1 MIPKRK
7 LLYFYPLTMSRYLV
21 FKRSL
26 YRSIKS
32 INKIAKIKA
41 EKVETTHIN
50 QRTGY
55 DFFSAT

>member
-1 MIPKRK
+1 
-7 LLYFYPLTMSRYLV
+7 MSRYLV

-32 INKIAKIKA
+32 IIKTAKMKA
-41 EKVETTHIN
+41 EKVETTQIN

-55 DFFSAT
+55 DFFSATYAFVTKNLRGKF